1 MVFAWFQLII
11 SERIVPR
18 NPMVGRRADESF
30 NHNKKSNMMQNIN
43 DLEAGQIMLVVKN
56 EDGSFSPIGISQ
68 SQAVILNRLLGSFS
82 ESEPFVVNREVKL
95 VVDK

>member
-1 MVFAWFQLII
+1 M
-11 SERIVPR
+11 E
-18 NPMVGRRADESF
+18 
-30 NHNKKSNMMQNIN
+30 KNIN

-56 EDGSFSPIGISQ
+56 DDGSFSPLGISP

-95 VVDK
+95 VIDK

>member
-1 MVFAWFQLII
+1 
-11 SERIVPR
+11 
-18 NPMVGRRADESF
+18 
-30 NHNKKSNMMQNIN
+30 MMQNIN

-95 VVDK
+95 VIDK